1 MTPEAIRRR
10 LSLEEKVAQLT
21 GIRLT
26 DLLAPPSPGSG
37 ALFGLDVNRLAEL
50 RPRGVGHLSMAWF
63 AGTTREQL
71 RSDIRA
77 IQAEVSERAPFGIG
91 ALVHFEAINGVV
103 HRAAPQFPT
112 AWAQA
117 AAWNPELIEAHAAIS
132 SAYVHDVGGHLVF
145 SPVMDIARDP
155 RWGRVHETY
164 GEDPEL
170 VARSAVA
177 FVHGIHGRKAAAAV
191 LATGKHFLG
200 YAASE
205 GGLNQ
210 AATAIGARALVD
222 EHAEPF
228 RRAIDEAGLSVV
240 MNSYNEIDG
249 VPAVANRW
257 LLTDLLR
264 GRLGFTGIVV
274 SDYSSVRM
282 LETIFHTARTP
293 GEAAAQ
299 AVTAGIDAELPE
311 TDRFSAL
318 ADEVRSGR
326 VDERIID
333 RAVDRVLAIK
343 TRLGLVP
350 GFERRAPVPVPS
362 EKETAALGRR
372 IAEQSITL
380 LANDGVLPLRTGSR
394 IVVVGPAADELRI
407 HFGAYTSTS
416 DSEMVLGSMALRDGE
431 IPGIDPETF
440 VFTDIFQARMPGIE
454 PRFEATARAIHPDAL
469 TLLDSLRTHSPDVTY
484 LPVGSFLD
492 DGDPLD
498 VGSLSE
504 TISEADVVI
513 AAVGERTGWVGNNT
527 AGEGQS
533 TAEPRLPG
541 NQERLIRTIAG
552 TGVPVVTVVVSGRP
566 LLLAGVAE
574 QSNAVVL
581 APLLGEHAGPAVADV
596 LFGAVNPSGK
606 LPSTFPRSAGQLP
619 IYHGHHYGSGYDH
632 PSGTRHGY
640 NDLDDSGPLFAFG
653 HGLSF
658 TTFEVTGTSEAT
670 ERAGELGMSVEVANT
685 GARIGATVVQ
695 LYARVAAAPVVRP
708 VRQLLDFARVE
719 LAPGD
724 SAEVWLGAPV
734 TRLAYTGLDGAR
746 RSPDGLVTL
755 SVGLASDDIRTSSS
769 IEAPGSAHEGSQ

>member
-1 MTPEAIRRR
+1 MTPEALRRR
-10 LSLEEKVAQLT
+10 LSLDEKVAQLT
-21 GIRLT
+21 AIRLT
-26 DLLAPPSPGSG
+26 DLLAPPPPGSG
-37 ALFGLDVNRLAEL
+37 ALFGLDVSRLAEL
-50 RPRGVGHLSMAWF
+50 SPRGLGHLSMAWF
-63 AGTTREQL
+63 TGTTREQL
-71 RSDIRA
+71 RSNVRA
-77 IQAEVSERAPFGIG
+77 IQEEVTERAPFGIG

-117 AAWNPELIEAHAAIS
+117 AAWNPELIEAQAAIS

-177 FVHGIHGRKAAAAV
+177 FVHGIQGRETAAAV

-210 AATAIGARALVD
+210 AVTAIGTRALVD
-222 EHAEPF
+222 EYAEPF
-228 RRAIDEAGLSVV
+228 RRAIDEAGLAVV
-240 MNSYNEIDG
+240 MNSYNEVDG

-311 TDRFSAL
+311 ADQFSAL

-326 VDERIID
+326 VDERIVD
-333 RAVDRVLAIK
+333 QAVERVLAIK
-343 TRLGLVP
+343 IRLGLVR
-350 GFERRAPVPVPS
+350 GFERRAPGPVPS
-362 EKETAALGRR
+362 ENETAALGRR

-380 LANDGVLPLRTGSR
+380 LTNDGVLPLRPELR

-454 PRFEATARAIHPDAL
+454 PRFEATARGIHPEAL
-469 TLLDSLRTHSPDVTY
+469 TLLGSLRTHSPDVRY
-484 LPVGSFLD
+484 VPVGSFLD
-492 DGDPLD
+492 GGDPLAED
-498 VGSLSE
+498 SL
-504 TISEADVVI
+504 TAAIAEADVII

-541 NQERLIRTIAG
+541 NQERLIRTLARA
-552 TGVPVVTVVVSGRP
+552 GVPVVTVVVSGRP
-566 LLLAGVAE
+566 LLLADVTE

-581 APLLGEHAGPAVADV
+581 APLLGEHAGPAVAAV

-606 LPSTFPRSAGQLP
+606 LPSSFPRSVGQVP
-619 IYHGHHYGSGYDH
+619 MYHGHHYGSGYDH

-640 NDLDDSGPLFAFG
+640 NDLQDSAPLFAFG
-653 HGLSF
+653 HGLSY
-658 TTFEVTGTSEAT
+658 TTFDVTAASEAP
-670 ERAGELGMSVEVANT
+670 ESSDELAVSTLVTNT
-685 GARIGATVVQ
+685 GPRAGATVIQ
-695 LYARVAAAPVVRP
+695 LYARVEAAPVVRP
-708 VRQLLDFARVE
+708 VRQLVDFKRVE
-719 LAPGD
+719 LAPGG
-724 SAEVWLGAPV
+724 SVEVRLSAPV

-746 RSPDGLVTL
+746 VVPDGPVTL
-755 SVGLASDDIRTSSS
+755 SVGLASDDIRASSR
-769 IEAPGSAHEGSQ
+769 IEVPR